1 MTNFSRLTLASLLL
15 GSLALPAVAQN
26 GIVQNGN
33 APSTNVPGTNAPGTT
48 IQKEALGTNVPATT
62 PKHVQA
68 MKVADTAGKPQ
79 LPKQNVHQA
88 AATTEVPTAAGKPST
103 VTGQSAKDAKV
114 KGEATVKDAAK
125 DSAVKTPAPA
135 VSPAPVTKTN

>member
-33 APSTNVPGTNAPGTT
+33 APSTNVPGTT